1 MIRIYL
7 SRLLGECRWTQKDL
21 AKKTGI
27 RANTINLY
35 YHELIERINIDHLD
49 KICKA
54 LNCNLSDLIDYI
66 PDEKYKNQN
75 PR

>member
-1 MIRIYL
+1 
-7 SRLLGECRWTQKDL
+7 LGECRWTQKDL